1 MNRPYSSLSNPYYV
15 PRTSSCGLRPI
26 LWLGWN
32 YNRRRR
38 SAVYICSWSVANW
51 PMREWGGI
59 WKRHQRWW
67 SWGPDPFAAVDDYV
81 ALNWLSLSILCE
93 PDILIWESAQDLTSQ
108 QWTIVDNNSS
118 ATSSFGSSHNR
129 WDNRRRVTLGKQQT
143 KQRTRWGR
151 YLLHTMCCRL
161 PSGGPM
167 QSQFHPS
174 SCGHYYR
181 WGWQALDTMRPCQRR
196 TNRGQS
202 LNIT

>member
-67 SWGPDPFAAVDDYV
+67 RWGPDPFAAADDYV

-108 QWTIVDNNSS
+108 QWRIADNNSS
-118 ATSSFGSSHNR
+118 ATSSFGSSHNRRRR

-143 KQRTRWGR
+143 KQRTRWGIGTYFTPCAH
-151 YLLHTMCCRL
+151 YLRVGQCNLN
-161 PSGGPM
+161 
-167 QSQFHPS
+167 FIHPPADIIIDEDDK
-174 SCGHYYR
+174 HWTQ
-181 WGWQALDTMRPCQRR
+181 WGLVSVERIVD
-196 TNRGQS
+196 NH
-202 LNIT
+202 